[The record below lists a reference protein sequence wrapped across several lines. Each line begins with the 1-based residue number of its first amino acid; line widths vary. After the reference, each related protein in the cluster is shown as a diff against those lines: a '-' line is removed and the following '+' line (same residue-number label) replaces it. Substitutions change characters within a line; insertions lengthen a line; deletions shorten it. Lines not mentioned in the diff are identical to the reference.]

1 MKKGLVIGVT
11 LIMGLSLAACDNSSS
26 SSSSNEKA
34 TVKKT
39 ATPKYYFKDNVVKIH
54 DLKIK
59 ITKTKIIQPGQPGNV
74 DGDKAVFAVWYDTTN
89 LTDKDL
95 DPTSAWMAVFTAIQD
110 NDKNSINEL
119 EVASLPDDQY
129 LDSQTETIKKN
140 GTVSNPVAYTLSDTT
155 TPVQLKA
162 SKGVD
167 GKVLGTKTYKIV
179 ENN

>member
-1 MKKGLVIGVT
+1 MKKSLIIVATLGVS
-11 LIMGLSLAACDNSSS
+11 LSLAACGNSSS

-34 TVKKT
+34 MVKKS
-39 ATPKYYFKDNVVKIH
+39 ATPKYYFKNNVVKIH

-74 DGDKAVFAVWYDTTN
+74 YGNKPVFAVWYDTTN
-89 LTDKDL
+89 LTNKDIN
-95 DPTSAWMAVFTAIQD
+95 PTSAWIAVFTAIQD
-110 NDKNSINEL
+110 NDKNSVNEL

-129 LDSQTETIKKN
+129 LDTQTETIKKN
-140 GTVSNPVAYTLSDTT
+140 GTVSNAVAYTLSDTT

>member
-1 MKKGLVIGVT
+1 M
-11 LIMGLSLAACDNSSS
+11 
-26 SSSSNEKA
+26 
-34 TVKKT
+34 
-39 ATPKYYFKDNVVKIH
+39 
-54 DLKIK
+54 
-59 ITKTKIIQPGQPGNV
+59 
-74 DGDKAVFAVWYDTTN
+74 
-89 LTDKDL
+89 

-119 EVASLPDDQY
+119 KVASLPDDQY

-140 GTVSNPVAYTLSDTT
+140 GTVSNAVAYTLSDTT